1 MIKSSLQNQL
11 FLVLLIAM
19 VPVFTVH
26 EIIVITSEVRTANE
40 HTAGDTRAAAAAA
53 VPMLKSALIVGDLAT
68 AQETLDNI
76 MRHGQFRSLSLL
88 DRPGISV
95 LAEGKVTADPA
106 AGAPPDWFVKWL
118 DFRFGSQEFP
128 IVAGG
133 VTYGSLV
140 AEPSSLFLVSD
151 IWEQIWTA
159 LVTWM
164 ASLVFFV
171 SLLRITLRR
180 GLWPLEDLAVAARR
194 FGEGDLHSRAT
205 VSKVPELAE
214 TAIAFN
220 RMAER
225 LTDAQSRLEGRVCQ
239 ALNELDSLINR
250 IPAGVFKLR
259 MLADGG
265 MRFDFV
271 SPRWCELLEVQA
283 DEVYRDVGV
292 AISRLHPD
300 EIETF
305 SNLYASARKN
315 MSPFYWE
322 GRLRDGMHV
331 RWMRVESTPTQL
343 DNGDILWEG
352 IQYDIT
358 ATKEREEEL
367 NHTARYDILTDL
379 PNRLLLT
386 DRLQQAMAQTARRG
400 TKLALVYLDLD
411 GFKAVNDN
419 CGHNSGDQLL
429 IAVSSR
435 MKHALREG
443 DTLAR
448 IGGDEFVAILIDL
461 PENDACI
468 PMLNRLLDAATEQ
481 VVCVECNL
489 KVSASLGVTFYPQM
503 QEITA
508 DRLLWQADQAMYRA
522 KLAGKDRY
530 RFFEEAL
537 CESDAESTN

>member
-1 MIKSSLQNQL
+1 MIRNSLHNQL

-26 EIIVITSEVRTANE
+26 EIIVITSEIRTANE
-40 HTAGDTRAAAAAA
+40 HTAGDTQSAAAAAI
-53 VPMLKSALIVGDLAT
+53 PMLKSALIVGDLAT

-76 MRHGQFRSLSLL
+76 MRHGQFRRLHLL
-88 DRPGISV
+88 DPSGRNV
-95 LAEGKVTADPA
+95 LAEGKMEADSV
-106 AGAPPDWFVKWL
+106 AGSPPDWFVNWL

-128 IVAGG
+128 VVAGG
-133 VTYGSLV
+133 MTYGSLV

-151 IWEQIWTA
+151 IWKKIWTA
-159 LVTWM
+159 LITWV
-164 ASLVFFV
+164 ASLIFFV
-171 SLLRITLRR
+171 ILLRVTLRR
-180 GLWPLEDLAVAARR
+180 GLRPLEDLAAIARR
-194 FGEGDLHSRAT
+194 FGEGDLQSRAT
-205 VSKVPELAE
+205 VSNVPELAE

-220 RMAER
+220 TMAER
-225 LTDAQSRLEGRVCQ
+225 LADAQGRLEGRISQ
-239 ALNELDSLINR
+239 ALHELDSLINR
-250 IPAGVFKLR
+250 IPAGVYKLR

-283 DEVYRDVGV
+283 EDVYRDVGV

-300 EIETF
+300 EVETF
-305 SNLYASARKN
+305 TNLHESVRKS
-315 MSPFYWE
+315 MAPFHWE
-322 GRLRDGMHV
+322 GRLRDGMRV
-331 RWMRVESTPTQL
+331 RWIHIESTPTKL

-358 ATKEREEEL
+358 ATKEHEEEL

-386 DRLQQAMAQTARRG
+386 DRLQQAMAQASRRG

-419 CGHNSGDQLL
+419 CGHDAGDRLL
-429 IAVSSR
+429 IAVSNR
-435 MKHALREG
+435 MKHTLREG

-448 IGGDEFVAILIDL
+448 MGGDEFVAVLIDL
-461 PENDACI
+461 PDNNACI
-468 PMLNRLLDAATEQ
+468 PMLTRLLDAGTEQ
-481 VVCVECNL
+481 VVCKECNL
-489 KVSASLGVTFYPQM
+489 NVSASLGVTFFPQV

-508 DRLLWQADQAMYRA
+508 ESLLLQADQAMYRA
-522 KLAGKDRY
+522 KLAGKGCY
-530 RFFEEAL
+530 RFFEDEA
-537 CESDAESTN
+537 